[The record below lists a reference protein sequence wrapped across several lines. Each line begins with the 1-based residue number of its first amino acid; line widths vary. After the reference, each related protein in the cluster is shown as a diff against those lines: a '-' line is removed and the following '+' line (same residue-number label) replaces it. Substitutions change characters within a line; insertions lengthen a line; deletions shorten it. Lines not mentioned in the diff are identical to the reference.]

1 MTWSRV
7 RILGY
12 QRSAGGQGSD
22 FELVT
27 HWPSLVSM
35 ATDLR
40 ETARSFVWE
49 EAGEFGATYYR
60 DV

>member
-1 MTWSRV
+1 MFRHT
-7 RILGY
+7 
-12 QRSAGGQGSD
+12 AGGWDSD
-22 FELVT
+22 FELAT

-40 ETARSFVWE
+40 ETARSLVWE
-49 EAGEFGATYYR
+49 AAGESGATYSR

>member
-1 MTWSRV
+1 MYRH
-7 RILGY
+7 
-12 QRSAGGQGSD
+12 SAGGQDSD
-22 FELVT
+22 FESVT

-40 ETARSFVWE
+40 ETVRSHVWE
-49 EAGEFGATYYR
+49 EAGEFGATYYP

>member
-1 MTWSRV
+1 MYRH
-7 RILGY
+7 
-12 QRSAGGQGSD
+12 SAGGWDSD

-40 ETARSFVWE
+40 ETVRSLVWE
-49 EAGEFGATYYR
+49 EADESGATHYH

>member
-1 MTWSRV
+1 M
-7 RILGY
+7 Y
-12 QRSAGGQGSD
+12 QHSAGGRDSD
-22 FELVT
+22 FESVT
-27 HWPSLVSM
+27 HWPFPVSM

-40 ETARSFVWE
+40 ETARSLVSV